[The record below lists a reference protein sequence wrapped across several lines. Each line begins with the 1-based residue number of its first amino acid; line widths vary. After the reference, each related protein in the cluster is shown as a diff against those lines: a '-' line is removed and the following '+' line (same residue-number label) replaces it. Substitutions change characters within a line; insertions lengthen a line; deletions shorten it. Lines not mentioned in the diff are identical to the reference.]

1 MRVISQ
7 DGTIDVPYDYFS
19 LSMASGKYG
28 DVEVAYIYCHN
39 LSSPNGTRL
48 SEYSTKEKA
57 LKAMEMLRE
66 TYVGMPIVM
75 QNVDVSEDMAKEFE
89 RLKKCGVIVRAEN
102 QPSKVDFISNA
113 IFQFPQDEDVEINN
127 GLE

>member
-19 LSMASGKYG
+19 LSVASGKYK

-39 LSSPNGTRL
+39 LSSPNGTKL
-48 SEYSTKEKA
+48 AEYSTKEKA
-57 LKAMEMLRE
+57 IKAMEMLRE
-66 TYVGMPIVM
+66 AYTSMPIVM

-89 RLKKCGVIVRAEN
+89 RLKKCGVMVQAVN
-102 QPSKVDFISNA
+102 QPSKVDFINNV
-113 IFQFPQDEDVEINN
+113 IFQFPQDDEI
-127 GLE
+127 EV

>member
-19 LSMASGKYG
+19 LSVASGKYE

-48 SEYSTKEKA
+48 AEYSTKEKA

-66 TYVGMPIVM
+66 AYTGMPIVM
-75 QNVDVSEDMAKEFE
+75 QNVDVSDDMEKEFE
-89 RLKKCGVIVRAEN
+89 RLKKCGIMVQAVN
-102 QPSKVDFISNA
+102 QPSKVDFINNA
-113 IFQFPQDEDVEINN
+113 IFQFPQDNEI
-127 GLE
+127 EV